1 MLKAYYDN
9 MLLSATDDYVIK
21 DGHYFFPREKVNF
34 SLLVKSETHTQAP
47 HLGKANFYDLKTDR
61 IHAKDVAWYYP
72 NTDSTEKKLEN
83 FITFNS
89 KLDKIDVVNTD

>member
-9 MLLSATDDYVIK
+9 MLLSVTDEYILK
-21 DGHYFFPREKVNF
+21 DGKYYFPKNRVNF
-34 SLLVKSETHTQAP
+34 SLLVKSKTHIQSP

-61 IHAKDVAWYYP
+61 IHEKDIAWYYP
-72 NTDSTEKKLEN
+72 NPDKTVKKIEN

-89 KLDKIDVVNTD
+89 KINVIDTN